1 YSYHLLI
8 VWWRVV
14 IISIS
19 LGDRCLKFH
28 LLLMYSIVIGIIP
41 KWKRRK
47 MPTYINIEKALFEWQ
62 AKHGQR
68 MTNEE
73 LADRAGLSIAALYRM
88 KSGDML
94 QPDLR
99 KINELCKV
107 LECEPGDIIMREPTR
122 PIDEAMRLEV
132 ERLEILH
139 ELEEKF
145 QRKRDRDEA
154 TSTG

>member
-1 YSYHLLI
+1 
-8 VWWRVV
+8 
-14 IISIS
+14 
-19 LGDRCLKFH
+19 
-28 LLLMYSIVIGIIP
+28 
-41 KWKRRK
+41 
-47 MPTYINIEKALFEWQ
+47 MPTYINIEKALLEWQ
-62 AKHGQR
+62 GKNGRR

-107 LECEPGDIIMREPTR
+107 LDCEPGDIIVREPTR

-132 ERLEILH
+132 ERIEILR
-139 ELEEKF
+139 EMEEKF
-145 QRKRDRDEA
+145 QRKRERDEA
-154 TSTG
+154 PSSS